1 MLGVAILSRR
11 LERTFSGSK
20 ARPRAERTLEDLPS
34 LSAAKCVAA
43 RGAHRL
49 PALYLQ
55 WTGQRPAARRA
66 LELCTDRTALSGTLW
81 ATARRCTSA
90 RRSFGRESW
99 GGSFSQST
107 PVSRIGQGVALKVI
121 GSSEAGEWLLLQWGD
136 WLVVFSAGC
145 ESWRAIISLSKFK
158 AGIGAPSSR
167 VGRTCG
173 GILL

>member
-34 LSAAKCVAA
+34 LSAAKCVAV

-55 WTGQRPAARRA
+55 WTGQGPQPAERLNCAR
-66 LELCTDRTALSGTLW
+66 TGPDRTFRDSMGDSTSMHERSKKLW
-81 ATARRCTSA
+81 ER
-90 RRSFGRESW
+90 SW
-99 GGSFSQST
+99 GGAFLRA
-107 PVSRIGQGVALKVI
+107 PLYRVSAKRGLKVI